1 MENKNNNLPD
11 NYDTE
16 AILKETK
23 DKLERPDKFA
33 DIFCQAA
40 KSQVKIKD
48 CLGKI
53 IREMI
58 TKDTQVNQH
67 LNNAFKD
74 IIVKDTKIFYSNLW
88 RKFKGSIVVVG
99 TAVGSVFLT
108 LLTQYLI
115 KKLGI

>member
-1 MENKNNNLPD
+1 MENKNINLPD

-16 AILKETK
+16 AVLKETK
-23 DKLERPDKFA
+23 DKLDRPDKFA

-58 TKDTQVNQH
+58 TKDAQVNQH
-67 LNNAFKD
+67 LNNAFKE
-74 IIVKDTKIFYSNLW
+74 IIAKDTKIFYSNLW
-88 RKFKGSIVVVG
+88 RKLKGPVALIG
-99 TAVGSVFLT
+99 TAIGSVVLT
-108 LLTQYLI
+108 LFTQYLM
-115 KKLGI
+115 KKLGL